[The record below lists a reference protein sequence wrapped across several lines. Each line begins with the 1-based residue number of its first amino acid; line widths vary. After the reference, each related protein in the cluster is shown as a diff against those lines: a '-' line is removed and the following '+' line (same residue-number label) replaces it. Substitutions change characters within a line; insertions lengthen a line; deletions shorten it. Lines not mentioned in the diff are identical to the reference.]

1 MTLTVNRYPD
11 ADQRAAELLA
21 LEKAVQRELRRV
33 FLRAIV
39 LCFLWLFVGL
49 ALIGWSVH
57 TTSFENGI
65 IAFWGGLF
73 VANLGIVITLLV
85 TYHRAMEEGW
95 L

>member
-1 MTLTVNRYPD
+1 MSLTVNRYPD

-33 FLRAIV
+33 FVRAIA
-39 LCFLWLFVGL
+39 LCFFWLVVGL
-49 ALIGWSVH
+49 ALVGWSVH
-57 TTSFENGI
+57 TTNFENGI

>member
-1 MTLTVNRYPD
+1 MSLTVNRYPD
-11 ADQRAAELLA
+11 ADQRTAELLA

-33 FLRAIV
+33 FVRAIA
-39 LCFLWLFVGL
+39 LCFFWLVVGL
-49 ALIGWSVH
+49 ALVGWSVH
-57 TTSFENGI
+57 TTNFENGI